1 MNHDQAS
8 KDIASEPA
16 HVTNHGPSLQRASV
30 LFIASVGSFIGASLL
45 LASI

>member
-8 KDIASEPA
+8 QDIVSAPVHLA
-16 HVTNHGPSLQRASV
+16 NQGLSLQRASV